1 MTIYDHI
8 TRDHEMSSRTR
19 ATIDDLRAQVAKL
32 EAQLADARADFDSL
46 EDEVAAVVRAHVVYD
61 ERGLDE
67 ALNELRDS
75 GRDGWWKKTDAPR
88 EPPSLALRAR
98 LAAVEAERDATRDA
112 VNSVTRE
119 FDDLAALHARNAR
132 TLEHAHDRALA
143 SGASNAYEHASYL
156 FRKRAE
162 VTK

>member
-1 MTIYDHI
+1 MRRVT
-8 TRDHEMSSRTR
+8 EV
-19 ATIDDLRAQVAKL
+19 TID
-32 EAQLADARADFDSL
+32 EARAVPDGDPL
-46 EDEVAAVVRAHVVYD
+46 ARWAATV
-61 ERGLDE
+61 E
-67 ALNELRDS
+67 ALHAKCD
-75 GRDGWWKKTDAPR
+75 
-88 EPPSLALRAR
+88 ALRKR
-98 LAAVEAERDATRDA
+98 VGDVEHDLGEVRDAI
-112 VNSVTRE
+112 NSVTRE